1 MCCIVPNK
9 SPSLC
14 CQWET
19 TKRQHSKTFKHIIMK
34 TKNNNLLIQ
43 LDKSSM
49 EQLTAEVKE
58 TLAKEVKTA
67 AKQFS
72 AADLWKIRNMRRISA
87 QRLHLA

>member
-1 MCCIVPNK
+1 MLSMEDN
-9 SPSLC
+9 
-14 CQWET
+14 Q
-19 TKRQHSKTFKHIIMK
+19 KTAFKKFKHIIMK
-34 TKNNNLLIQ
+34 TINNNLLIQ

-67 AKQFS
+67 TKQFS